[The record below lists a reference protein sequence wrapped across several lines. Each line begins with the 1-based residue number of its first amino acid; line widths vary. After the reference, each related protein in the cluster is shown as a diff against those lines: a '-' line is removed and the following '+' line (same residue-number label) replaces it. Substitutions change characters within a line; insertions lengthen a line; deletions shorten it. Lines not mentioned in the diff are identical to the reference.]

1 MIEPR
6 WRLIEADESV
16 TEQLHRALGIHPV
29 LCRILAQRGICT
41 VEDARRFFRPSLQ
54 ELPSPFAL
62 QDMERAVARLEQAV
76 DRSERILLY
85 GDYDVDGTTGVAL
98 LYTFFSRFHSNIDY
112 YLPHREQEGYGIS
125 SAGVE
130 YARRSGSTLIVAVD
144 CGTHDHQTISLAK
157 SYGIDVIVCDHHPP
171 EGHLPAACAILN
183 PRRAD
188 CSYPHPHLSGC
199 GIAFKLAQ
207 ALALARNTPV
217 EELEDLLDFVALSTC
232 CDLVPLVGE
241 NRALTFFGLSR
252 MERRPRIGIWALLQ
266 QSQCTAPLSVRD
278 MVFGVGPMLNAAGRL
293 SHACEAVRLLLA
305 AERNSALEQAARLAR
320 LSQQRRLLER
330 SVARQAICQ
339 WNSRADAQER
349 KGIVLFDPSCP
360 RGIAGLVAS
369 RMVEHFYRPTIV
381 LTQSGE
387 QAVGSGRSVP
397 GFNLHEALRHCRHLL
412 TAFGGHLHAVGVQLP
427 IGQVAAFA
435 ECFEEVVRQHLSK
448 EAEMPELTLC
458 AYLDFVEL
466 TPSFWRI
473 LKQFAPFGPGNM
485 TPIFWAKRVRDTGQS
500 RILSGGHVRL
510 SVRQDDGPVWTGIG
524 FGLAPAF
531 ERLRSGPFDLA
542 YSIEEDKYEHL
553 GALRIRARAV
563 RPPSA

>member
-62 QDMERAVARLEQAV
+62 QDIERAVARLEQAV

-144 CGTHDHQTISLAK
+144 CGTHDHEAISLAK

-207 ALALARNTPV
+207 GLALAQEYTGRRAGGLAGLCRAKHV
-217 EELEDLLDFVALSTC
+217 LRFGAFGRRESRADLLWPISYGAPTAHRNMGFIAAK
-232 CDLVPLVGE
+232 PMYGAAK
-241 NRALTFFGLSR
+241 RARHGV
-252 MERRPRIGIWALLQ
+252 RR
-266 QSQCTAPLSVRD
+266 
-278 MVFGVGPMLNAAGRL
+278 
-293 SHACEAVRLLLA
+293 
-305 AERNSALEQAARLAR
+305 
-320 LSQQRRLLER
+320 
-330 SVARQAICQ
+330 
-339 WNSRADAQER
+339 RADAQCCRPAEPC
-349 KGIVLFDPSCP
+349 L
-360 RGIAGLVAS
+360 RGGAPVAG
-369 RMVEHFYRPTIV
+369 R
-381 LTQSGE
+381 
-387 QAVGSGRSVP
+387 
-397 GFNLHEALRHCRHLL
+397 
-412 TAFGGHLHAVGVQLP
+412 
-427 IGQVAAFA
+427 
-435 ECFEEVVRQHLSK
+435 
-448 EAEMPELTLC
+448 
-458 AYLDFVEL
+458 
-466 TPSFWRI
+466 
-473 LKQFAPFGPGNM
+473 
-485 TPIFWAKRVRDTGQS
+485 
-500 RILSGGHVRL
+500 
-510 SVRQDDGPVWTGIG
+510 
-524 FGLAPAF
+524 
-531 ERLRSGPFDLA
+531 
-542 YSIEEDKYEHL
+542 
-553 GALRIRARAV
+553 RA
-563 RPPSA
+563 